1 MLRFGLYGERSGARP
16 LQRSVTIPSNVARK
30 GTRVEQR
37 VETEASGWLR
47 FPPSPRLVRLFR
59 RAVDSLSL
67 SQRFLVVAFIVVAM
81 AQVGLGLWGSYYVQR
96 GITEGVANTAAA
108 SIDALVA
115 HEVGELRIT
124 GELSDDVRDNLDA
137 VFAIGND
144 ADETRL
150 LQIRIR
156 DLDKHLVYESI
167 SSLEDP
173 KEGEEEM
180 FASALAGRVSSRLV
194 TVDVPPVGPFEGL
207 PLEVLEIITPL
218 HVTSTG
224 EIFAIAEL
232 YYSAKSVLAQRD
244 RAQRDV
250 WLLVGIF
257 GVLVISLLYLVVDR
271 ASRTITRQREV
282 LAENLAAS
290 RRLSEENHALH
301 AASDELRRSA
311 NFANEALLN
320 QVGSDIHDGPIQVLT
335 LIILRL
341 SDTRPMTPAVE
352 QALQLASEVL
362 EDLRNIS
369 SGLVLP
375 ELAPMSVADA
385 IELAI
390 VRHENLTGTSVE
402 RQIGELPREAQLVLK
417 ICLYRVVQE
426 ALMNAYRHGS
436 AEGSV
441 VATDC
446 DGDTIRVTVTNPP
459 GGAPRGDSNRLGI
472 GLRGMRFRVESLGG
486 QLEIEVNPERPSVV
500 RASVPVS
507 G

>member
-1 MLRFGLYGERSGARP
+1 MASEVGERRRLRLPRRIA
-16 LQRSVTIPSNVARK
+16 LF
-30 GTRVEQR
+30 
-37 VETEASGWLR
+37 WLR
-47 FPPSPRLVRLFR
+47 
-59 RAVDSLSL
+59 AVGSLSL
-67 SQRFLVVAFIVVAM
+67 SQRFLVVAVTVVALAM
-81 AQVGLGLWGSYYVQR
+81 AGLGAWGGYYVQR

-115 HEVGELRIT
+115 HEVGQLRLT
-124 GELSDDVRDNLDA
+124 GELSADVRANLDD

-144 ADETRL
+144 AESTRL

-156 DLDKHLVYESI
+156 DLDRRLAYES
-167 SSLEDP
+167 SAALEDP
-173 KEGEEEM
+173 HEDEDEM
-180 FASALAGRVSSRLV
+180 FAAATAGRVSSRLIQV
-194 TVDVPPVGPFEGL
+194 AVPPVGPFEGL
-207 PLEVLEIITPL
+207 PLEVLEITTPL
-218 HVTSTG
+218 RVASTG
-224 EIFAIAEL
+224 EIFAVAEL
-232 YYSAKSVLAQRD
+232 YYSARSVLAQRD
-244 RAQRDV
+244 RAQLDV

-257 GVLVISLLYLVVDR
+257 GVLVIAALYLVVDR
-271 ASRTITRQREV
+271 ASRTITRQRTV

-301 AASDELRRSA
+301 ATSEELRRNA

-341 SDTRPMTPAVE
+341 SDTVPPTPATT
-352 QALQLASEVL
+352 QALQLATDVL
-362 EDLRNIS
+362 EELRNIS

-375 ELAPMSVADA
+375 ELAPMTLGKA
-385 IELAI
+385 IDLAI
-390 VRHENLTGTSVE
+390 TRHQNLTGTRVT
-402 RQIGELPREAQLVLK
+402 RRIGELPDQAQLVLK

-436 AEGSV
+436 GAGNIVTAE
-441 VATDC
+441 C
-446 DGDTIRVTVTNPP
+446 DGDTIRVTVSNPP
-459 GGAPRGDSNRLGI
+459 GRSPRGDSGRLGM

-486 QLEIEVNPERPSVV
+486 NLEIEVKPGAPSVV